1 VDLQKRG
8 LKFSKKGLKIIIN
21 KSLIL
26 WHHVSSRVGF
36 YLTLFFDLSQK
47 SKNHNYRPKKINFDI
62 IFFALHFDFQPFFL
76 IRKENIFYLYKNIPI
91 SPGPRIPM
99 PNVWAQC
106 TAYEYDKKYISF
118 FLYNFRFWSVTSIL
132 PPENIDFWQV
142 AFFFGWETFRFYR
155 DYTFSMKMSRIRF
168 LSAGW
173 PMHFSNRR
181 SSHQDKRYVW
191 NICL

>member
-1 VDLQKRG
+1 MDLQKRG

-91 SPGPRIPM
+91 SPGPVYRCRTCGHSVRRMNMIK
-99 PNVWAQC
+99 NISHFFCIIFDFEVWLQF
-106 TAYEYDKKYISF
+106 Y
-118 FLYNFRFWSVTSIL
+118 
-132 PPENIDFWQV
+132 PPKI
-142 AFFFGWETFRFYR
+142 
-155 DYTFSMKMSRIRF
+155 
-168 LSAGW
+168 
-173 PMHFSNRR
+173 
-181 SSHQDKRYVW
+181 
-191 NICL
+191 